1 MRDPSLCRSKD
12 LGPMMRSKQHANSHQ
27 QRCRKSS
34 LTDAGRS
41 YSFPPRKMAQS
52 RLRRWD
58 GGTQQASPQLGEGTN
73 FSPNGNASHS
83 EAVCGNKKYGSGAD
97 QTRKWSLLRRNRR
110 SLGSQIMAYKK
121 AMVETSPKSFSYLHY
136 SPPVKTA
143 VGGLTASAGGKS
155 SQGNKS
161 PMSLSYPALPR
172 SRTRG
177 DPPRTIDF
185 FNSQHIQQWR
195 ENTFTQIVQGLHQT
209 GRAGRRGYPNPER
222 AGAPTSKKMRKLSSS
237 LGSLRIAGIDSTLL
251 EDIKAKR
258 KSRKVKKEDE
268 KYYFSYIQRKIS
280 MRDGAKWS
288 SHPPVKHDSM
298 GFVKGKHA
306 NRGATQE
313 GRMMR
318 RKGSNRG
325 KSDGGFRYNLIKKQ
339 IENLVFTSRKDVT
352 ARENARWV
360 KGEIAGMHS
369 ALDGFEKV
377 TLAALNE
384 EELRRNG
391 AST

>member
-1 MRDPSLCRSKD
+1 
-12 LGPMMRSKQHANSHQ
+12 
-27 QRCRKSS
+27 
-34 LTDAGRS
+34 
-41 YSFPPRKMAQS
+41 MAQS

-237 LGSLRIAGIDSTLL
+237 LGNLRIAGIDSTLL

-306 NRGATQE
+306 NRGSETHPTNKTTYVSRTRKTCKELHPELQTKKIGATQE